1 MQQRFESWLA
11 AHVAAEPQTGQ
22 PQPGQAEPGPPEPGL
37 LDSLAASGDAD
48 NLVVMPL
55 PARPARLRRLPPDYR
70 VTQKTRVETPASEIT
85 AGKAAAQLY
94 LRHEGGMAS
103 RALGSAVHS
112 LLERLASLRVSQGW
126 EAAHAA
132 LQSFGPRVAAEARGL
147 GLGPDEAGQIAMRAM
162 RYAIDASNDPY
173 GEWILSPHPQAA
185 SEAQW
190 TGVVNG
196 QLRTVRVDRIFQAGA
211 APRSEGDTHWWIVD
225 YKTAHPEGLTPEA
238 ALPELRRLFAAQ
250 LEAYAEVLRMLH
262 GDGKPIR
269 AAIYYPLMKA
279 LDWWEV

>member
-1 MQQRFESWLA
+1 M
-11 AHVAAEPQTGQ
+11 
-22 PQPGQAEPGPPEPGL
+22 
-37 LDSLAASGDAD
+37 LDSLAASGGSD

-70 VTQKTRVETPASEIT
+70 VTQNTRVETPASEIA

-94 LRHEGGMAS
+94 SRHEGGMTS

-112 LLERLASLRVSQGW
+112 LLERLAGLRVSQAW
-126 EAAHAA
+126 EAARTT
-132 LQSFGPRVAAEARGL
+132 LQSFEPRAAAEARGL
-147 GLGPDEAGQIAMRAM
+147 GLGPDEAGQIAARAM
-162 RYAIDASNDPY
+162 RYAIGASNDPY
-173 GEWILSPHPQAA
+173 GEWILSPHPEAA

-225 YKTAHPEGLTPEA
+225 YKTAHTEGLTPEA

-262 GDGKPIR
+262 GNVKPIC

-279 LDWWEV
+279 LDWWEVEP